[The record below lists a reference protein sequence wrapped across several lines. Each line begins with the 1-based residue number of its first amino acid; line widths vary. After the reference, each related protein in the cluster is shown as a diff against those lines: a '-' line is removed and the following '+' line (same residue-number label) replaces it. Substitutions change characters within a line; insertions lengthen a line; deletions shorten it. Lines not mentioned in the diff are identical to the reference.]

1 MIKVRHSFV
10 LCRKL
15 SNGVLTWLRNQSY
28 GGELSMAAV
37 PQVLIVSNANAVHF
51 HLHSH
56 LDGER
61 GDSIIVGASNT
72 NHLKE
77 NLGFFSG
84 SRGPL
89 PGFLVKAFV
98 DAWVLTRVVCA
109 SYFR

>member
-1 MIKVRHSFV
+1 
-10 LCRKL
+10 
-15 SNGVLTWLRNQSY
+15 
-28 GGELSMAAV
+28 MATV
-37 PQVLIVSNANAVHF
+37 PQVLISSNANANHF
-51 HLHSH
+51 HSH